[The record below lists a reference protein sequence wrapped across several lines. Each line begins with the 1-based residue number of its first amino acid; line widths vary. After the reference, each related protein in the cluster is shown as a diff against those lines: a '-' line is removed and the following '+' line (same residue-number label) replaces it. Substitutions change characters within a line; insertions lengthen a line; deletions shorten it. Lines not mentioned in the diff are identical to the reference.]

1 MFLALATIG
10 LMALTRAEIIE
21 RFKSPV
27 ITQADGFV
35 QVFANCPEDMRR
47 EYQLPI
53 ARFAADTVR
62 TLYGGLKM
70 RPVRF
75 RKPGLVIHVGDV
87 RTNRTDVVARV
98 STNGVRVVSR
108 LYVPS
113 PGFADLERLRT
124 EIIRA
129 FYRSVERVELSDA
142 EAVAAYRRAD
152 PVLRVADG
160 RRQLELWLKGE
171 GDLTDDEEGLRLMRK
186 VFEPGRAS
194 RRDVLIFAS
203 RLFLYPPWFDFLF
216 AGRFHCLS
224 FREALR
230 LDPADPSIRMVAAVK
245 ANDLPILGGG
255 RSDELRAAALAYREF
270 LLELG
275 RGQKS
280 DGELT
285 ALLDEADEKLNVA
298 FECAAP

>member
-62 TLYGGLKM
+62 MLYGGLKM
-70 RPVRF
+70 RPIRY

-87 RTNRTDVVARV
+87 RTNRTDVIARV
-98 STNGVRVVSR
+98 STNDQRVVSR

-113 PGFADLERLRT
+113 PGFADLDRLRT
-124 EIIRA
+124 EVIRA

-152 PVLRVADG
+152 PALRVADG
-160 RRQLELWLKGE
+160 RRRLELWLNGE
-171 GDLTDDEEGLRLMRK
+171 GDLKDDEEGLRLMRK

-203 RLFLYPPWFDFLF
+203 RLYLYPPWFDVLF
-216 AGRFHCLS
+216 AGRFHSLS

-230 LDPADPSIRMVAAVK
+230 FAATDPYVRLAAAAK
-245 ANDLPILGGG
+245 ANDLPVLGGG
-255 RSDELRAAALAYREF
+255 RSEELTAAALAYREF

-275 RGQKS
+275 RGEKS
-280 DGELT
+280 DAELK
-285 ALLDEADEKLNVA
+285 ALLDEADEKLNMA
-298 FECAAP
+298 FEKAQ

>member
-1 MFLALATIG
+1 MLLVLTTIG
-10 LMALTRAEIIE
+10 LLALTRAEIIE

-27 ITQADGFV
+27 ITQAEGFV

-70 RPVRF
+70 RPVRY

-87 RTNRTDVVARV
+87 RTNRTDVI
-98 STNGVRVVSR
+98 VRVTTNDQRIVSR

-113 PGFADLERLRT
+113 PGFADLERLRAEVT
-124 EIIRA
+124 RA
-129 FYRSVERVELSDA
+129 FYRSVERIELSDD
-142 EAVAAYRRAD
+142 EAVAVYRRAD
-152 PVLRVADG
+152 PALRVADG

-203 RLFLYPPWFDFLF
+203 RLNLYPPWFDFRF
-216 AGRFHCLS
+216 AGRFHSLS

-230 LDPADPSIRMVAAVK
+230 FAATDPYVRIAAAAK
-245 ANDLPILGGG
+245 ANELPVLGGG
-255 RSDELRAAALAYREF
+255 RSEELTTAALAYRAF

-275 RGQKS
+275 RGEKP
-280 DGELT
+280 DDELK
-285 ALLDEADEKLNVA
+285 ALLDDADEKLNLA
-298 FECAAP
+298 FERAAP

>member
-1 MFLALATIG
+1 
-10 LMALTRAEIIE
+10 MALTRAEIIE

-70 RPVRF
+70 RPVRH

-87 RTNRTDVVARV
+87 RTNRTDVIARV
-98 STNGVRVVSR
+98 STNDQRVVSR

-124 EIIRA
+124 EVIRA
-129 FYRSVERVELSDA
+129 FYRSVARVELSDA

-152 PVLRVADG
+152 PALRVADG
-160 RRQLELWLKGE
+160 RRQLAQWLNGE
-171 GDLTDDEEGLRLMRK
+171 GEIKDDEEGLRLMRK

-194 RRDVLIFAS
+194 RQDVLIFAS
-203 RLFLYPPWFDFLF
+203 RLYLYPPWFDVLF
-216 AGRFHCLS
+216 AGRFHGLS
-224 FREALR
+224 FREALQVAE
-230 LDPADPSIRMVAAVK
+230 ADPGVRMVAAVK

-255 RSDELRAAALAYREF
+255 RSDELREAALAYREF
-270 LLELG
+270 LLELA
-275 RGQKS
+275 RGEKT
-280 DGELT
+280 DAELK
-285 ALLDEADEKLNVA
+285 ALLDDADEKLNVA
-298 FECAAP
+298 FERADS